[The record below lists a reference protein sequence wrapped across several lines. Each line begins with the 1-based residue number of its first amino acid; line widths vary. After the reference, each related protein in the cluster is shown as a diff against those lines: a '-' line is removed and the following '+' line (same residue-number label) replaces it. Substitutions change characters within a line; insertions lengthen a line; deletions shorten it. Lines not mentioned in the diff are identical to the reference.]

1 MNAARHSKP
10 AEKTT
15 SHHTAPAITAAPHSP
30 HSTVYLRAELQS
42 AFQLLLAC
50 YNYAHDAKRD
60 AWQLAVE
67 IDELRQRGLA
77 LSDLRWLVAKEFAE
91 HRRELTVPGDPDRS
105 FRPLLPTEF
114 PGTTAVALTQSGAT
128 ALSMLL
134 SEEKRA
140 VQKPSE
146 PLLPENPQEP
156 MVAAA
161 CKPVWDGSRR
171 ELRFEDQV
179 VKRFR
184 VPALNQETIL
194 QAFQEDGWPHCVD
207 DPLPPNKDSDAKGRL
222 LATIKS
228 LNRNQLSPLILFH
241 GNGNGF
247 QIYWEPSNEHKTL

>member
-91 HRRELTVPGDPDRS
+91 HRRELTVP
-105 FRPLLPTEF
+105 
-114 PGTTAVALTQSGAT
+114 
-128 ALSMLL
+128 
-134 SEEKRA
+134 
-140 VQKPSE
+140 
-146 PLLPENPQEP
+146 
-156 MVAAA
+156 
-161 CKPVWDGSRR
+161 
-171 ELRFEDQV
+171 
-179 VKRFR
+179 
-184 VPALNQETIL
+184 
-194 QAFQEDGWPHCVD
+194 
-207 DPLPPNKDSDAKGRL
+207 
-222 LATIKS
+222 
-228 LNRNQLSPLILFH
+228 
-241 GNGNGF
+241 
-247 QIYWEPSNEHKTL
+247 